1 MTKLIPEKDFVQV
14 VSFGLLAIRQTTL
27 GLKKSIAKKVKMEKQ
42 QRLTDTVNAQKLM
55 DSREKSDKEAFL
67 EAKNA
72 DPTKPNASDEKSK
85 KKGSWWSRFMRAIGW
100 VIVGYIADKLPQIIK
115 AIESIIQK
123 IKPIIETVKSIWNW
137 LTTAFKEIGDVL
149 KQVWANIK
157 KLDFLDSEDKVKSEF
172 REMEKNLG
180 DANNKMLD
188 SFKDIRKLITNYGKQ
203 GDADVSNE
211 TLYGDRGRNEILP
224 ADQQKEMFNDQ
235 YHAPENNGGE
245 REELLHVN
253 YKSILDMLAD
263 NKKASYTSVGD
274 GNDEDLTKKTINEIM
289 QMDAASVGRYGFD
302 PKTLKTKM
310 NLAVLSG
317 DDLFTPENQDKMGE
331 SVLVAN
337 DLNDETTI
345 EEFEVIIERLLGKDL
360 DEESVKKA
368 YNKFRNQLDGA
379 ITGDNADTSSI
390 INSSDTNKKKNFEIV
405 PIDTDTSGENTDDK
419 IIPTETKSEKAAK
432 FLKVKKETRKMTME
446 EMKIAIANQKDL
458 VKKYEEEGRSI
469 HWINSANAKLSMMEN
484 GLRSMRRE
492 SGDLTEGEKMLRDS
506 GNFTG
511 TSEFSATTTT
521 RTIVNESDLSLNN
534 GKKVVEVPM
543 PIINNNNGSG
553 IPMTMGG
560 DGGGEIASS
569 SGPNVIEMLH
579 TANSHF
585 T

>member
-42 QRLTDTVNAQKLM
+42 QRLRDNINAQKLM
-55 DSREKSDKEAFL
+55 DSRDKSDKEAFL
-67 EAKNA
+67 EAKKA

-115 AIESIIQK
+115 SIESIIEK
-123 IKPIIETVKSIWNW
+123 IKPIIETVKNIWNW
-137 LTTAFKEIGDVL
+137 LTTAFKGIGDVL
-149 KQVWANIK
+149 KQVWSNIK

-235 YHAPENNGGE
+235 YHAPENK
-245 REELLHVN
+245 EELLHVN

-274 GNDEDLTKKTINEIM
+274 GTDEDLTKKTINEIM

-331 SVLVAN
+331 SVLLAN

-368 YNKFRNQLDGA
+368 YNKFRNQVDGA
-379 ITGDNADTSSI
+379 ITGNNADTSSI
-390 INSSDTNKKKNFEIV
+390 INSSDTNQKKNFEIV
-405 PIDTDTSGENTDDK
+405 PIDTDTSGENK
-419 IIPTETKSEKAAK
+419 TETKAEKAAN
-432 FLKVKKETRKMTME
+432 FLKVKEETKNLTQEQLKVMIKNQKAKIQKME
-446 EMKIAIANQKDL
+446 EDGVNDRKITFQKKKLGIYEDALKNMRIA
-458 VKKYEEEGRSI
+458 
-469 HWINSANAKLSMMEN
+469 
-484 GLRSMRRE
+484 
-492 SGDLTEGEKMLRDS
+492 SGNLTDTEQLIKDS
-506 GNFTG
+506 GQFKGEST
-511 TSEFSATTTT
+511 FSATTTT
-521 RTIVNESDLSLNN
+521 RTIVNESDLSLTN
-534 GKKVVEVPM
+534 GSKKVVEVPM

-560 DGGGEIASS
+560 DGGATIASS

>member
-42 QRLTDTVNAQKLM
+42 QRLRDNINAQKLM
-55 DSREKSDKEAFL
+55 DSRDKSDKEAFL
-67 EAKNA
+67 EAKKA

-115 AIESIIQK
+115 AIENIIQK

-137 LTTAFKEIGDVL
+137 LTTAFKSIGDVL

-157 KLDFLDSEDKVKSEF
+157 KLDFLDSEDKLKTEF

-180 DANNKMLD
+180 DANNNMLD

-224 ADQQKEMFNDQ
+224 ADQQKEMFDDQ
-235 YHAPENNGGE
+235 YHAPENK
-245 REELLHVN
+245 EELLHVN

-274 GNDEDLTKKTINEIM
+274 GTDEDLTKKTINEIM

-331 SVLVAN
+331 SVLLAN

-368 YNKFRNQLDGA
+368 YNKFRNQVDGA
-379 ITGDNADTSSI
+379 ITGNNADTSSI
-390 INSSDTNKKKNFEIV
+390 INSSDTNQKKNFEIV
-405 PIDTDTSGENTDDK
+405 PIDTDTSGENK
-419 IIPTETKSEKAAK
+419 TETKAEKAAK
-432 FLKVKKETRKMTME
+432 FLTVKEETKNLTQEQLKVLIK
-446 EMKIAIANQKDL
+446 NQKAKIQKMKEDG
-458 VKKYEEEGRSI
+458 VNDRKITFQEKKLDIYE
-469 HWINSANAKLSMMEN
+469 NTLKN
-484 GLRSMRRE
+484 MRIA
-492 SGDLTEGEKMLRDS
+492 SGNLTDTEQLIKDS
-506 GNFTG
+506 GQFKGEST
-511 TSEFSATTTT
+511 FSATTTT
-521 RTIVNESDLSLNN
+521 RTIVNESDLSLAN
-534 GKKVVEVPM
+534 GSKKVVEVPM